1 MLNASYMCHIWTR
14 PAEVAMVPRASDL
27 KLKVP
32 PKHRTTKIDKEMA
45 ERAKSTNK
53 WAMIIKKLIIMCN
66 QGCIFFKCFENIP
79 PHFQFENLP
88 Q

>member
-1 MLNASYMCHIWTR
+1 MSVCPQLCLLVCRALLKIKGLLKCTLPESR

-32 PKHRTTKIDKEMA
+32 PKHRTTKIDKKMA

-66 QGCIFFKCFENIP
+66 
-79 PHFQFENLP
+79 
-88 Q
+88 